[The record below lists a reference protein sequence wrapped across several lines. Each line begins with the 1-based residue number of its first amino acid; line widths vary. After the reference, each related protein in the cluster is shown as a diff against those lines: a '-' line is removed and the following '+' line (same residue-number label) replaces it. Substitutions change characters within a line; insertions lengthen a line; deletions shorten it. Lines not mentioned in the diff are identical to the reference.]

1 MPEPIRFE
9 IFSAQDSPG
18 GKDFPDEKQLAKLAK
33 EALAARSDLVQ
44 GDCAGKDFLGWLDLP
59 LPALCGMTPREAVR
73 TKEGKD
79 RVDVL
84 LKDLENHECRLPE
97 EERFSFSGM
106 RRELGL
112 DG

>member
-1 MPEPIRFE
+1 MFIIVKAAEVE
-9 IFSAQDSPG
+9 GA
-18 GKDFPDEKQLAKLAK
+18 
-33 EALAARSDLVQ
+33 AARHPSVPVWKERHY
-44 GDCAGKDFLGWLDLP
+44 AGWLDLP